1 MDNNK
6 VIIDDF
12 HVGNLITSFLK
23 KNNITKAHLARELGM
38 ATPNVNRLLKRESM
52 NTTLLLEISEKLK
65 HNFFADISGDTNEGT
80 SYTLVHPYIGIHIDT
95 RLREL
100 KMTQTQL
107 ANSLGVTSAEISRLT
122 KKDSFDIQKLL
133 QISRLLN
140 YNFFQAFYHSEDNN
154 LKEYSAIIKRYE
166 GLVVENIRI
175 KDILRE
181 LYSRI
186 QKFKE
191 DNGISKDNW
200 DSLAKKECVDIMNIA
215 SFLHIEENIKKIL
228 DESDQA
234 DSSNKQEKDK

>member
-80 SYTLVHPYIGIHIDT
+80 SYTLVHPNIGIHIDT

-107 ANSLGVTSAEISRLT
+107 ANNLGVTSAEISRLT

-140 YNFFQAFYHSEDNN
+140 YNFFQAFYHSEDSN
-154 LKEYSAIIKRYE
+154 LEGWSAIMKRNE
-166 GLVVENIRI
+166 ELVVENIRI
-175 KDILRE
+175 KDSLRE
-181 LYSRI
+181 LYSKL
-186 QKFKE
+186 QKYKE
-191 DNGISKDNW
+191 DHGSSIDNW
-200 DSLAKKECVDIMNIA
+200 DSKAKEEYTTLKNLLILFADR
-215 SFLHIEENIKKIL
+215 IEEWL
-228 DESDQA
+228 GESDQA
-234 DSSNKQEKDK
+234 DSPNKPKKDK